1 MPKDI
6 FAEMERFGLT
16 EENEELMSD
25 FITVMMD
32 MYNNTRMPETRGF
45 TTVEAQKADP
55 SRQKKIASASEIV
68 TSSMP
73 IVKKRIGGK
82 KIYPNDLCPCGS
94 GKKYKK
100 CCGRVNK

>member
-55 SRQKKIASASEIV
+55 SLRRRLQ
-68 TSSMP
+68 TLQ
-73 IVKKRIGGK
+73 R
-82 KIYPNDLCPCGS
+82 L
-94 GKKYKK
+94 
-100 CCGRVNK
+100 

>member
-1 MPKDI
+1 
-6 FAEMERFGLT
+6 
-16 EENEELMSD
+16 
-25 FITVMMD
+25 
-32 MYNNTRMPETRGF
+32 MYNNTRARDKRLYNRRG
-45 TTVEAQKADP
+45 TEAG
-55 SRQKKIASASEIV
+55 SITCQKKIASASEIV

-73 IVKKRIGGK
+73 IVKNRIGGK